1 MATFLAAC
9 MLMGAVPATAFA
21 AKETTEA
28 AETIPQVYRMDDD
41 NDTVRLVIGKTPTLY
56 IGKNGTVSVTLM
68 NMEDKDWI
76 ETEIWI
82 ASEDD
87 FRNHYSDEIT
97 KTEDRDSEES
107 SIVQSM
113 KTIYPFEVTDSL
125 NRHYKVGHVNK
136 KAKKTVNLNVNVKK
150 GLEEGYY
157 PILIYISKRA
167 QGEDGMSSEDA
178 KTIMAW
184 IETKKTATVKDPSN
198 HPVAGITANEDN
210 SEPIAFALGENQ
222 PTPSANYSEVMNFDV
237 NVRNT
242 GYKTAYDVRVD
253 MELSE
258 DIAKFP
264 FEINDGNYDRQMG
277 NMNPDQTVAVPFSMA
292 VREKA
297 KSGYYPIKF
306 KIRYRE
312 NENGNFA
319 APVEDTF
326 YVRVYGKDEDDS
338 LDSEAGENERTKARI
353 IVDSFE
359 TDPAEIYA
367 GQDFTLKVRMKNASN
382 SIVASNILFT
392 FESETVSDSPVFTTV
407 NGSNSVVVNSLAPG
421 ASDTLTIKFSSS
433 PTAEQRSYTITI
445 NEQYDSPEFKN
456 AKEAVKIAVGLK
468 QEARLNTGTIEVMP
482 DAISVGEESNVMFS
496 INNTGKVMLY
506 NVNAVFEAD
515 SIQKNE
521 AYVGNI
527 EPGKSGNV
535 DTMINGIAPTMD
547 DGKVKLSITYEDENG
562 KVSTVEKEIQLMVNE
577 DQSMDESNVDD
588 TWSSDDIQPEP
599 STTDKLKHLA
609 IPVGIVGVVLAAVI
623 LVVIRRKKK
632 KAGMDDEIL

>member
-167 QGEDGMSSEDA
+167 QGEDGMSSEYA

-184 IETKKTATVKDPSN
+184 IETKKTTGTSE
-198 HPVAGITANEDN
+198 TNEDN
-210 SEPIAFALGENQ
+210 SEPVAFALGENQ

-258 DIAKFP
+258 DITKFP

-319 APVEDTF
+319 APIEDTF

-382 SIVASNILFT
+382 SIAASNILFT

-535 DTMINGIAPTMD
+535 DTMINGIAPTAD

-588 TWSSDDIQPEP
+588 TWNSDDVQPEP

>member
-68 NMEDKDWI
+68 NMENKDWV

-167 QGEDGMSSEDA
+167 QGEDGMSSEYA

-184 IETKKTATVKDPSN
+184 IETKKTTGTSETD
-198 HPVAGITANEDN
+198 EDS
-210 SEPIAFALGENQ
+210 SEPVAFALGENQ
-222 PTPSANYSEVMNFDV
+222 STPSANYSEVMNFDV

-253 MELSE
+253 MVLSE
-258 DIAKFP
+258 DITKFP

-319 APVEDTF
+319 APVEATF

-382 SIVASNILFT
+382 SIAASNILFT
-392 FESETVSDSPVFTTV
+392 FESEAVSDSPVFTTV

-535 DTMINGIAPTMD
+535 DTMINGIAPTTD

-588 TWSSDDIQPEP
+588 TWNSDDVQPEP

>member
-167 QGEDGMSSEDA
+167 QGEDGMSSEYA

-184 IETKKTATVKDPSN
+184 IETKKTTGTSE
-198 HPVAGITANEDN
+198 TNEDN
-210 SEPIAFALGENQ
+210 SEPVAFALGENQ
-222 PTPSANYSEVMNFDV
+222 STPSANYSEVMNFDV

-319 APVEDTF
+319 APIEDTF

-382 SIVASNILFT
+382 SIAASNILFT

-535 DTMINGIAPTMD
+535 DTMINGIAPTTD

-588 TWSSDDIQPEP
+588 TWSSDDVQPEP

>member
-1 MATFLAAC
+1 MKIKGLRWMATFLAAC

-68 NMEDKDWI
+68 NMEDKDWV

-167 QGEDGMSSEDA
+167 QGEDGMSSEYA

-184 IETKKTATVKDPSN
+184 IETKKTTGTSETD
-198 HPVAGITANEDN
+198 EDS
-210 SEPIAFALGENQ
+210 SEPVAFALGENQ
-222 PTPSANYSEVMNFDV
+222 STPSANYSEVMNFDV

-258 DIAKFP
+258 DITKFP

-277 NMNPDQTVAVPFSMA
+277 NMNPDQTVAIPFSMA

-326 YVRVYGKDEDDS
+326 YVRVYGKDEGDS

-382 SIVASNILFT
+382 SIAASNILFT
-392 FESETVSDSPVFTTV
+392 FESEAVSDSPVFTTV

-535 DTMINGIAPTMD
+535 DTMINGVASTTD

-588 TWSSDDIQPEP
+588 TWNSDDVQPEP

>member
-1 MATFLAAC
+1 MKIKGLRWMATFLAAC

-167 QGEDGMSSEDA
+167 QGEDGMSSEYA

-184 IETKKTATVKDPSN
+184 IETKKTTGTSE
-198 HPVAGITANEDN
+198 TNEDN
-210 SEPIAFALGENQ
+210 SEPVAFALGENQ

-319 APVEDTF
+319 APIEDTF

-535 DTMINGIAPTMD
+535 DTMINGIAPTTD

-588 TWSSDDIQPEP
+588 TWNSDDVQPEP

>member
-28 AETIPQVYRMDDD
+28 VETIPQVYRMDDD

-68 NMEDKDWI
+68 NMEDKDWV

-167 QGEDGMSSEDA
+167 QGEDGMSSEYA

-184 IETKKTATVKDPSN
+184 IETKKTTGTRETD
-198 HPVAGITANEDN
+198 EDS
-210 SEPIAFALGENQ
+210 SEPVAFALGENQ
-222 PTPSANYSEVMNFDV
+222 STPSANYSEVMNFDV

-258 DIAKFP
+258 DITKFP

-277 NMNPDQTVAVPFSMA
+277 NMNPDQTVAIPFSMA

-326 YVRVYGKDEDDS
+326 YVRVYGKDEGDS

>member
-167 QGEDGMSSEDA
+167 QGEDGMSSEYA

-184 IETKKTATVKDPSN
+184 IETKKTTGTSE
-198 HPVAGITANEDN
+198 TNEDN
-210 SEPIAFALGENQ
+210 SEPVAFALGENQ
-222 PTPSANYSEVMNFDV
+222 STPSANYSEVMNFDV

-319 APVEDTF
+319 APIEDTF

-382 SIVASNILFT
+382 SIAASNILFT

-482 DAISVGEESNVMFS
+482 DAISVGGESNVMFS

-577 DQSMDESNVDD
+577 DQSMDESNIDD
-588 TWSSDDIQPEP
+588 TWNSDDVQPEP

>member
-1 MATFLAAC
+1 MKIKGLRWMATFLAAC

-167 QGEDGMSSEDA
+167 QGEDGMSSEYA

-184 IETKKTATVKDPSN
+184 IETKKTTGTSE
-198 HPVAGITANEDN
+198 TNEDN
-210 SEPIAFALGENQ
+210 SEPVAFALGENQ

-326 YVRVYGKDEDDS
+326 YVRVYGKDEGDS

-382 SIVASNILFT
+382 SIAASNILFT

-588 TWSSDDIQPEP
+588 TWNSDDVQPEP

>member
-167 QGEDGMSSEDA
+167 QGEDGMSSEYA

-184 IETKKTATVKDPSN
+184 IETKKTTGTSE
-198 HPVAGITANEDN
+198 TNEDN
-210 SEPIAFALGENQ
+210 SEPVAFALGENQ

-319 APVEDTF
+319 APIEDTF

-382 SIVASNILFT
+382 SIAASNILFT

-407 NGSNSVVVNSLAPG
+407 NGSNSVVVNSLAPV

>member
-1 MATFLAAC
+1 MKIKGLRWMATFLAAC

-167 QGEDGMSSEDA
+167 QGEGGMSSEYA

-184 IETKKTATVKDPSN
+184 IETKKTTGTSE
-198 HPVAGITANEDN
+198 TNEDN
-210 SEPIAFALGENQ
+210 SEPVAFALGENQ

-382 SIVASNILFT
+382 SIAASNILFT

>member
-1 MATFLAAC
+1 MKIKGLRWMATFLAAC

-167 QGEDGMSSEDA
+167 QGEDGMSSEYA

-184 IETKKTATVKDPSN
+184 IETKKTTGTSETD
-198 HPVAGITANEDN
+198 EDS
-210 SEPIAFALGENQ
+210 SEPVAFALGENQ
-222 PTPSANYSEVMNFDV
+222 STPSANYSEVMNFDV

-253 MELSE
+253 MVLSE
-258 DIAKFP
+258 DITKFP

-319 APVEDTF
+319 APIEDTF

-367 GQDFTLKVRMKNASN
+367 GQDFMLKVRMKNASN
-382 SIVASNILFT
+382 SIAASNILFT
-392 FESETVSDSPVFTTV
+392 FESEAVSDSPVFTTV

-535 DTMINGIAPTMD
+535 DTMINGIAPTTD

-588 TWSSDDIQPEP
+588 TWNSDDVQPEP

>member
-167 QGEDGMSSEDA
+167 QGEDGMSSEYA

-184 IETKKTATVKDPSN
+184 IETKKTTGTSETD
-198 HPVAGITANEDN
+198 EDN
-210 SEPIAFALGENQ
+210 SEPVAFALGENQ
-222 PTPSANYSEVMNFDV
+222 STPSANYSEVMNFDV

-253 MELSE
+253 MVLSE
-258 DIAKFP
+258 DITKFP

-319 APVEDTF
+319 APIEDTF

-382 SIVASNILFT
+382 SIAASNILFT
-392 FESETVSDSPVFTTV
+392 FESEAVSDSPVFTTV

-535 DTMINGIAPTMD
+535 DTMINGIAPTTD

-588 TWSSDDIQPEP
+588 TWNSDDVQPEP

>member
-167 QGEDGMSSEDA
+167 QGEDGMSSEYA

-184 IETKKTATVKDPSN
+184 IETKKTTGTSE
-198 HPVAGITANEDN
+198 TNEDN
-210 SEPIAFALGENQ
+210 SEPVAFALGENQ

-258 DIAKFP
+258 DITKFP

-319 APVEDTF
+319 APIEDTF

-535 DTMINGIAPTMD
+535 DTMINGIAPTAD

-588 TWSSDDIQPEP
+588 TWNSDDVQPEP

>member
-68 NMEDKDWI
+68 NMEDKDWV

-167 QGEDGMSSEDA
+167 QGEDGMSSEYA

-184 IETKKTATVKDPSN
+184 IETKKTTGTSETD
-198 HPVAGITANEDN
+198 EDS
-210 SEPIAFALGENQ
+210 SEPVAFALGENQ
-222 PTPSANYSEVMNFDV
+222 STPSANYSEVMNFDV

-258 DIAKFP
+258 DITKFP

-326 YVRVYGKDEDDS
+326 YVRVYGNDEADS

-382 SIVASNILFT
+382 SIAASNILFT

-588 TWSSDDIQPEP
+588 TWNSDDVQPEP

>member
-1 MATFLAAC
+1 MKIKGLRWMATFLAAC

-167 QGEDGMSSEDA
+167 QGEDGMSSEYA

-184 IETKKTATVKDPSN
+184 IETKKTTGTSETD
-198 HPVAGITANEDN
+198 EDS
-210 SEPIAFALGENQ
+210 SEPVAFALGENQ

-319 APVEDTF
+319 APVEATF

-392 FESETVSDSPVFTTV
+392 FESEAVSDSPVFTTV

-521 AYVGNI
+521 CYVGNI

-535 DTMINGIAPTMD
+535 DTMINGIAPTAD

>member
-167 QGEDGMSSEDA
+167 QGEDGMSSEYA

-184 IETKKTATVKDPSN
+184 IETKKTTGTSE
-198 HPVAGITANEDN
+198 TNEDN
-210 SEPIAFALGENQ
+210 SEPVAFALGENQ
-222 PTPSANYSEVMNFDV
+222 STPSANYSEVMNFDV

-382 SIVASNILFT
+382 SIAASNILFT

-535 DTMINGIAPTMD
+535 DTMINGIAPTTD

>member
-167 QGEDGMSSEDA
+167 QGEDGMSSEYA

-184 IETKKTATVKDPSN
+184 IETKKTTGTSETD
-198 HPVAGITANEDN
+198 EDS
-210 SEPIAFALGENQ
+210 SEPVAFALGENQ
-222 PTPSANYSEVMNFDV
+222 STPSANYSEVMNFDV

-258 DIAKFP
+258 DITKFP

-535 DTMINGIAPTMD
+535 DTMINGIAPTTD

-562 KVSTVEKEIQLMVNE
+562 KVSTVEKEIQLMVND

-588 TWSSDDIQPEP
+588 TWNSDDVQPEP

>member
-1 MATFLAAC
+1 MKIKGLRWMATFLAAC

-68 NMEDKDWI
+68 NMEDKDWV

-167 QGEDGMSSEDA
+167 QGEDGMSSEYA

-184 IETKKTATVKDPSN
+184 IETKKTTGTSETD
-198 HPVAGITANEDN
+198 EDS
-210 SEPIAFALGENQ
+210 SEPVAFALGENQ
-222 PTPSANYSEVMNFDV
+222 STPSANYSEVMNFDV

-258 DIAKFP
+258 DITKFP

-326 YVRVYGKDEDDS
+326 YVRVYGKDEGDS

-382 SIVASNILFT
+382 SIAASNILFT
-392 FESETVSDSPVFTTV
+392 FESEAVSDSPVFTTV

-535 DTMINGIAPTMD
+535 DTMINGIAPTTD

-577 DQSMDESNVDD
+577 DQSMDESNIDD
-588 TWSSDDIQPEP
+588 TWNSDDVQPEP

>member
-167 QGEDGMSSEDA
+167 QGEDGMSSEYA

-184 IETKKTATVKDPSN
+184 IETKKTTGTSE
-198 HPVAGITANEDN
+198 TNEDT
-210 SEPIAFALGENQ
+210 SEPVAFALGENQ

-319 APVEDTF
+319 APIEDTF

-382 SIVASNILFT
+382 SIAASNILFT
-392 FESETVSDSPVFTTV
+392 FESETGSDSPVFMTV

-535 DTMINGIAPTMD
+535 DTMINGIAPTTD

-588 TWSSDDIQPEP
+588 TWSSDDVQPEP

>member
-167 QGEDGMSSEDA
+167 QGEDGMSSEYA

-184 IETKKTATVKDPSN
+184 IETKKTTGTSE
-198 HPVAGITANEDN
+198 TNEDN
-210 SEPIAFALGENQ
+210 SEPVAFALGENQ
-222 PTPSANYSEVMNFDV
+222 STPSANYSEVMNFDV

-319 APVEDTF
+319 APIEDTF

-382 SIVASNILFT
+382 SIAASNILFT
-392 FESETVSDSPVFTTV
+392 FESEAVSDSPVFTTV

-535 DTMINGIAPTMD
+535 DTMINGIAPTTD

-588 TWSSDDIQPEP
+588 TWNSDDVQPEP

>member
-68 NMEDKDWI
+68 NMEDKDWV

-167 QGEDGMSSEDA
+167 QGEDGMSSEYA

-184 IETKKTATVKDPSN
+184 IETKKTTGTSETD
-198 HPVAGITANEDN
+198 EDS
-210 SEPIAFALGENQ
+210 SEPVAFALGENQ
-222 PTPSANYSEVMNFDV
+222 STPSANYSEVMNFDV

-258 DIAKFP
+258 DITKFP

-326 YVRVYGKDEDDS
+326 YVRVYGKDEGDS

-392 FESETVSDSPVFTTV
+392 FESEAVSDSPVFTTV

-535 DTMINGIAPTMD
+535 DTMINGIAPTTD

-588 TWSSDDIQPEP
+588 TWNSDDVQPEP

-623 LVVIRRKKK
+623 IVVIRRKKK

>member
-1 MATFLAAC
+1 MKIKGLRWMATFLAAC

-68 NMEDKDWI
+68 NMEDKDWV

-167 QGEDGMSSEDA
+167 QGEDGMSSEYA

-184 IETKKTATVKDPSN
+184 IETKKTTGTSETD
-198 HPVAGITANEDN
+198 EDS
-210 SEPIAFALGENQ
+210 SEPVAFALGENQ
-222 PTPSANYSEVMNFDV
+222 STPSANYSEVMNFDV

-258 DIAKFP
+258 DITKFP

-326 YVRVYGKDEDDS
+326 YVRVYGKDENDS

-382 SIVASNILFT
+382 SIAASNILFT
-392 FESETVSDSPVFTTV
+392 FESEAVSDSPVFTTV

-535 DTMINGIAPTMD
+535 DTMINGIAPTTD

-588 TWSSDDIQPEP
+588 TWNSDDVQPEP

>member
-68 NMEDKDWI
+68 NMEDKDWV

-167 QGEDGMSSEDA
+167 QGEDGMSSEYA

-184 IETKKTATVKDPSN
+184 IETKKTTGTSE
-198 HPVAGITANEDN
+198 TNEDS
-210 SEPIAFALGENQ
+210 SEPVAFALGENQ
-222 PTPSANYSEVMNFDV
+222 STPSANYSEVMNFDV

-258 DIAKFP
+258 DITKFP

-326 YVRVYGKDEDDS
+326 YVRVYGKDEGDS

-382 SIVASNILFT
+382 SIAASNILFT
-392 FESETVSDSPVFTTV
+392 FESEAVSDSPVFTTV

-535 DTMINGIAPTMD
+535 DTMINGIAPTTD

-588 TWSSDDIQPEP
+588 TWNSDDVQPEP

>member
-1 MATFLAAC
+1 MKIKGLRWMATFLAAC

-68 NMEDKDWI
+68 NMEDKDWV

-167 QGEDGMSSEDA
+167 QGEDGMSSEYA

-184 IETKKTATVKDPSN
+184 IETKKTTGTSE
-198 HPVAGITANEDN
+198 TNEDN
-210 SEPIAFALGENQ
+210 SEPVAFALGENQ
-222 PTPSANYSEVMNFDV
+222 STPSANYSEVMNFDV

-258 DIAKFP
+258 DITKFP

-326 YVRVYGKDEDDS
+326 YVRVYGKDEADS

-382 SIVASNILFT
+382 SIAASNILFT
-392 FESETVSDSPVFTTV
+392 FESEAVSDSPVFTTV

-535 DTMINGIAPTMD
+535 DTMINGIAPTTD

-588 TWSSDDIQPEP
+588 TWNSDDVQPEP

>member
-68 NMEDKDWI
+68 NMEDKDWV

-167 QGEDGMSSEDA
+167 QGEGGMSSEYA

-184 IETKKTATVKDPSN
+184 IETKKTTGTSETD
-198 HPVAGITANEDN
+198 EDS
-210 SEPIAFALGENQ
+210 SEPVAFALGENQ
-222 PTPSANYSEVMNFDV
+222 STPSANYSEVMNFDV

-258 DIAKFP
+258 DITKFP

-326 YVRVYGKDEDDS
+326 YVRVYGKDEGDS

-382 SIVASNILFT
+382 SIAASNILFT
-392 FESETVSDSPVFTTV
+392 FESEAVSDSPVFTTV

-535 DTMINGIAPTMD
+535 DTMINGIAPTTD

-588 TWSSDDIQPEP
+588 TWNSDDVQPEP

>member
-167 QGEDGMSSEDA
+167 QGEDGMSSEYA
-178 KTIMAW
+178 KTMMAW
-184 IETKKTATVKDPSN
+184 IETKKTTGTSE
-198 HPVAGITANEDN
+198 TNEDN
-210 SEPIAFALGENQ
+210 SEPVAFALGENQ
-222 PTPSANYSEVMNFDV
+222 STPSANYSEVMNFDV

-326 YVRVYGKDEDDS
+326 YVRVYGKDENDS

-535 DTMINGIAPTMD
+535 DTMINGIAPTTD

-588 TWSSDDIQPEP
+588 TWNSDDVQPEP

-609 IPVGIVGVVLAAVI
+609 IPVGIVGVVLAVVI

>member
-167 QGEDGMSSEDA
+167 QGEDGMSSEYA

-184 IETKKTATVKDPSN
+184 IETKKTTGTSETD
-198 HPVAGITANEDN
+198 EDS
-210 SEPIAFALGENQ
+210 SEPVAFALGENQ
-222 PTPSANYSEVMNFDV
+222 STPSANYSEVMNFDV

-258 DIAKFP
+258 DITKFP

-326 YVRVYGKDEDDS
+326 YVRVYGKDEADS

-382 SIVASNILFT
+382 SIAASNILFT
-392 FESETVSDSPVFTTV
+392 FESEAVSDSPVFTTV

-521 AYVGNI
+521 CYVGNI

-535 DTMINGIAPTMD
+535 DTMINGIAPTTD

-588 TWSSDDIQPEP
+588 TWNSDDVQPEP

-609 IPVGIVGVVLAAVI
+609 IPVGIVGVVLATVI

>member
-68 NMEDKDWI
+68 NMEDKDWV

-167 QGEDGMSSEDA
+167 QGEDGMSSEYA

-184 IETKKTATVKDPSN
+184 IETKKTTGTSE
-198 HPVAGITANEDN
+198 TNEDN
-210 SEPIAFALGENQ
+210 SEPVAFALGENQ
-222 PTPSANYSEVMNFDV
+222 STPSANYSEVMNFDV

-258 DIAKFP
+258 DITKFP

-326 YVRVYGKDEDDS
+326 YVRVYGKDEDGS

-382 SIVASNILFT
+382 SIAASNILFT

-456 AKEAVKIAVGLK
+456 AKEAVKIAIGLK

-496 INNTGKVMLY
+496 INNSGKVMLY

-535 DTMINGIAPTMD
+535 DTMINGIAPTTD

-577 DQSMDESNVDD
+577 DQSMDESNIDD
-588 TWSSDDIQPEP
+588 TWNSDDVQPEP

-632 KAGMDDEIL
+632 KAGMGDEIL

>member
-1 MATFLAAC
+1 MKIKGLRWMATFLAAC

-28 AETIPQVYRMDDD
+28 VETIPQVYRMDDD

-68 NMEDKDWI
+68 NMEDKDWV

-167 QGEDGMSSEDA
+167 QGEDGMSSEYA

-184 IETKKTATVKDPSN
+184 IETKKTTGTSETD
-198 HPVAGITANEDN
+198 EDS
-210 SEPIAFALGENQ
+210 SEPVAFALGENQ
-222 PTPSANYSEVMNFDV
+222 STPSANYSEVMNFDV

-258 DIAKFP
+258 DITKFP

-277 NMNPDQTVAVPFSMA
+277 NMNPDQTVAIPFSMA

-326 YVRVYGKDEDDS
+326 YVRVYGKDEGDS

-382 SIVASNILFT
+382 SIAASNILFT
-392 FESETVSDSPVFTTV
+392 FESEAVSDSPVFTTV

-535 DTMINGIAPTMD
+535 DTMINGIAPTTD

-577 DQSMDESNVDD
+577 DQSMDESNIDD
-588 TWSSDDIQPEP
+588 TWSSDDVQPEP

>member
-167 QGEDGMSSEDA
+167 QGEDGMSSEYA

-184 IETKKTATVKDPSN
+184 IETKKTTGTSE
-198 HPVAGITANEDN
+198 TNEDN
-210 SEPIAFALGENQ
+210 SEPVAFALGENQ

-319 APVEDTF
+319 APIEDTF

-382 SIVASNILFT
+382 SIAASNILFT

-521 AYVGNI
+521 CYVGNI

-535 DTMINGIAPTMD
+535 DTMINGIAPTTD

>member
-1 MATFLAAC
+1 MKIKGLRWMATFLAAC

-167 QGEDGMSSEDA
+167 QGEDGMSSEYA

-184 IETKKTATVKDPSN
+184 IETKKTTGTSE
-198 HPVAGITANEDN
+198 TNEDS
-210 SEPIAFALGENQ
+210 SEPVAFALGENQ
-222 PTPSANYSEVMNFDV
+222 STPSANYSEVMNFDV

-319 APVEDTF
+319 APIEDTF

-382 SIVASNILFT
+382 SIAASNILFT

-535 DTMINGIAPTMD
+535 DTMINGIAPTTD

>member
-1 MATFLAAC
+1 MATFLAVC
-9 MLMGAVPATAFA
+9 MLMGTVPATAFA

-167 QGEDGMSSEDA
+167 QGEDGMSSEYA

-184 IETKKTATVKDPSN
+184 IETKKTTGTSE
-198 HPVAGITANEDN
+198 TNEDN
-210 SEPIAFALGENQ
+210 SEPVAFALGENQ

-326 YVRVYGKDEDDS
+326 YVRVYGKDEGDS

-382 SIVASNILFT
+382 SIAASNILFT

-521 AYVGNI
+521 CYVGNI

-535 DTMINGIAPTMD
+535 DTMINGIAPTAD

>member
-1 MATFLAAC
+1 MKIKGLRWMASFLAAC
-9 MLMGAVPATAFA
+9 MLIGAAPATVFA

-76 ETEIWI
+76 ETEVWI

-87 FRNHYSDEIT
+87 FKNHYSDEIT
-97 KTEDRDSEES
+97 STESRDSEES

-167 QGEDGMSSEDA
+167 QGEDGMSSEYA
-178 KTIMAW
+178 KTMMAW
-184 IETKKTATVKDPSN
+184 IETKKTTGSSETD
-198 HPVAGITANEDN
+198 EDT
-210 SEPIAFALGENQ
+210 SEPVAFALGENQ
-222 PTPSANYSEVMNFDV
+222 STPSANYSEVMNFDV

-258 DIAKFP
+258 DITKFP
-264 FEINDGNYDRQMG
+264 FELNDGNYDRQMG

-319 APVEDTF
+319 APIEDTF

-338 LDSEAGENERTKARI
+338 LDSDAGENERTKARI

-367 GQDFTLKVRMKNASN
+367 GQDFTLKVRMKNASS
-382 SIVASNILFT
+382 SITASNILFT
-392 FESETVSDSPVFTTV
+392 FESEAVSDSPVFTTV

-421 ASDTLTIKFSSS
+421 ASDTLTMKFSSS

-535 DTMINGIAPTMD
+535 DTMVSGIAPTMD

-562 KVSTVEKEIQLMVNE
+562 KVSTVEKEIQLMVN
-577 DQSMDESNVDD
+577 DNQSMDDNIDD
-588 TWSSDDIQPEP
+588 TWTDDVVEPEP
-599 STTDKLKHLA
+599 STTDKMKKFA
-609 IPVGIVGVVLAAVI
+609 VPAGIAGVVLVVVI
-623 LVVIRRKKK
+623 LVVIKRKKK

>member
-1 MATFLAAC
+1 MAAFLAAC

-68 NMEDKDWI
+68 NMEDKDWV

-167 QGEDGMSSEDA
+167 QGEDGMSSEYA

-184 IETKKTATVKDPSN
+184 IETKKTTGTSETDENS
-198 HPVAGITANEDN
+198 
-210 SEPIAFALGENQ
+210 SEPVAFALGENQ
-222 PTPSANYSEVMNFDV
+222 STPSANYSEVMNFDV

-258 DIAKFP
+258 DITKFP

-326 YVRVYGKDEDDS
+326 YVRVYGKDENDS

-382 SIVASNILFT
+382 SIAASNILFT
-392 FESETVSDSPVFTTV
+392 FESEAVSDSPVFTTV

-535 DTMINGIAPTMD
+535 DTMINGIAPTTD

-588 TWSSDDIQPEP
+588 TWNSDDVQPEP

>member
-167 QGEDGMSSEDA
+167 QGEDGMSSEYA

-184 IETKKTATVKDPSN
+184 IETKKTTGTSE
-198 HPVAGITANEDN
+198 TNEDN
-210 SEPIAFALGENQ
+210 SEPVAFALGENQ

-319 APVEDTF
+319 APIEDTF

-382 SIVASNILFT
+382 SIAASNILFT

-506 NVNAVFEAD
+506 NVNAVIEAD

>member
-167 QGEDGMSSEDA
+167 QGEDGMSSEYA

-184 IETKKTATVKDPSN
+184 IETKKTTGTSETD
-198 HPVAGITANEDN
+198 EDS
-210 SEPIAFALGENQ
+210 SEPVAFALGENQ
-222 PTPSANYSEVMNFDV
+222 STPSANYSEVMNFDV

-258 DIAKFP
+258 DITKFP

-319 APVEDTF
+319 APIEDTF

-521 AYVGNI
+521 CYVGNI

-535 DTMINGIAPTMD
+535 DTMINGIAPTAD

>member
-167 QGEDGMSSEDA
+167 QGEDGMSSEYA

-184 IETKKTATVKDPSN
+184 IETKKTTGTSE
-198 HPVAGITANEDN
+198 TNEDN
-210 SEPIAFALGENQ
+210 SEPVAFALGENQ
-222 PTPSANYSEVMNFDV
+222 STPSANYSEVMNFDV

-258 DIAKFP
+258 DITKFP

-326 YVRVYGKDEDDS
+326 YVRVYGKDEADS

-382 SIVASNILFT
+382 SIAASNILFT
-392 FESETVSDSPVFTTV
+392 FESEAVSDSPVFTTV

-535 DTMINGIAPTMD
+535 DTMINGIAPTTD

-588 TWSSDDIQPEP
+588 TWNSDDVQPEP

>member
-68 NMEDKDWI
+68 NMEDKDWV

-167 QGEDGMSSEDA
+167 QGEDGMSSEYA
-178 KTIMAW
+178 KTMMAW
-184 IETKKTATVKDPSN
+184 IETKKTTGTSE
-198 HPVAGITANEDN
+198 TNEDN
-210 SEPIAFALGENQ
+210 SEPVAFALGENQ
-222 PTPSANYSEVMNFDV
+222 STPSANYSEVMNFDV

-277 NMNPDQTVAVPFSMA
+277 NMNPDQTVAIPFSMA

-326 YVRVYGKDEDDS
+326 YVRVYGKDEGDS

-382 SIVASNILFT
+382 SIAASNILFT

-535 DTMINGIAPTMD
+535 DTMINGIAPTTD

-609 IPVGIVGVVLAAVI
+609 IPVGIVGVVLAVVI